1 MLGCSRRSLLRCL
14 AAFGALMSLTSVAA
28 AATPPAAPAAAD
40 LHADQHAGQGSIA
53 APVHAGNGKRS
64 PYLAAQHLEHAD
76 LGYALQ
82 WGVDSMQVH
91 ATNAG
96 NLIRFSYRVVDANK
110 AKLLIDKGA
119 SPMMVAPRLNVALQ
133 VPVMDKIGPLRQ
145 STEVEP
151 GKIYWMA
158 FSNKGQ
164 LVKPGERV
172 SVWVGGFRVDGLV
185 VQ

>member
-1 MLGCSRRSLLRCL
+1 MSGCSRRSLLGCL
-14 AAFGALMSLTSVAA
+14 SAVGALMGLTSV
-28 AATPPAAPAAAD
+28 AATPPAAASAAEV
-40 LHADQHAGQGSIA
+40 HAERHAGQGSTA
-53 APVHAGNGKRS
+53 GPVHAGKSKRS

-91 ATNAG
+91 ETNAG

-110 AKLLIDKGA
+110 AKLLIDKGV
-119 SPMMVAPRLNVALQ
+119 SPMLVSPRLNVALQ
-133 VPVMDKIGPLRQ
+133 VPVMDKVGPLRQ
-145 STEVEP
+145 STELEP
-151 GKIYWMA
+151 GKVYWMA

-164 LVKPGERV
+164 LVKRGDRV
-172 SVWVGGFRVDGLV
+172 SVWVGGFRVDGLI

>member
-1 MLGCSRRSLLRCL
+1 MPEWSRPSLLRCMSAL
-14 AAFGALMSLTSVAA
+14 CALMSLTSVVAA
-28 AATPPAAPAAAD
+28 GTPPAAASAAEV
-40 LHADQHAGQGSIA
+40 HVDQHSGQGSIA
-53 APVHAGNGKRS
+53 APVLAGKSKRS

-91 ATNAG
+91 ETNAG

-110 AKLLIDKGA
+110 AKPLIDKGA
-119 SPMMVAPRLNVALQ
+119 TPMMVSLRLNVALQ

-151 GKIYWMA
+151 GKVYWMA

-164 LVKPGERV
+164 LVKPGDRV

>member
-1 MLGCSRRSLLRCL
+1 MSHMPAAVAPRLAWPTAAMAVLL
-14 AAFGALMSLTSVAA
+14 AAAVYRPVSAAAGTTPGVAA
-28 AATPPAAPAAAD
+28 PHVTAVSANS
-40 LHADQHAGQGSIA
+40 GSGA
-53 APVHAGNGKRS
+53 RRPS
-64 PYLAAQHLEHAD
+64 PYVGAQHLAHAD
-76 LGYALQ
+76 LNYALQ

-91 ATNAG
+91 ETNAG

-110 AKLLIDKGA
+110 AKPLIDKGA

-151 GKIYWMA
+151 GKVYWMV

-164 LVKPGERV
+164 LVKRGEHV

>member
-1 MLGCSRRSLLRCL
+1 MLGCRRRSLLRCL
-14 AAFGALMSLTSVAA
+14 AAVGALMSLMSVAA
-28 AATPPAAPAAAD
+28 ADSPAAVRAD
-40 LHADQHAGQGSIA
+40 PHAGQGSIA
-53 APVHAGNGKRS
+53 APVHAGHSKRS

-119 SPMMVAPRLNVALQ
+119 NPMMVAPRLNVALQ